1 MGKVSLNDF
10 TGAEIRPGR
19 LIAYP
24 TRRGNRVRNT
34 EAIVLELKTN
44 RAAGRVVPILKVQP
58 TGRDSGFVARKTLT
72 PQYIA
77 AEHVVVIGDA
87 PEGESK

>member
-1 MGKVSLNDF
+1 MSKTPLTDF

-19 LIAYP
+19 LIAFP

-34 EAIVLELKTN
+34 EAIVLETMSDKSS
-44 RAAGRVVPILKVQP
+44 GRVVPKLKVRP
-58 TGRDSGFVARKTLT
+58 TGRESGVSGRKTLS
-72 PQYIA
+72 PQTIG

-87 PEGESK
+87 PTE

>member
-1 MGKVSLNDF
+1 MAKVSLTDF
-10 TGAEIRPGR
+10 TGAEIYPGR
-19 LIAYP
+19 LIAFP

-44 RAAGRVVPILKVQP
+44 RAAGRVVPILKVKP
-58 TGRDSGFVARKTLT
+58 TGRDSGFVARKTLM

-87 PEGESK
+87 PTGESK

>member
-1 MGKVSLNDF
+1 MGKSSLTDF

-44 RAAGRVVPILKVQP
+44 RAAGRVVPELVVKP
-58 TGRDSGFVARKTLT
+58 TGRDSGISARKTLT
-72 PQYIA
+72 VQTIG